1 MPRITR
7 RHFLAA
13 SLGLPALLVTCGQ
26 PDEAALRTGTSA
38 VPRVFT
44 NSPTSGQGVRS
55 TPSTVATPVAPEP
68 VELWHFAWDD
78 PIERRL
84 WSAVRQQ
91 LGEDFP
97 HIQLRQEFYDR
108 PVEET
113 VAISAA
119 AGLPPEVASIQD
131 MFFPRWVEHNLYV
144 NIQTLVS
151 DWLGNNGASDI
162 TPAAVNAF
170 RYYPE
175 AKQTG
180 RGDYYGLPWRSN
192 PRLLFLN
199 EDIFR
204 RNGLAGRISDERW
217 TIEKVEEAAQQLTE
231 VGTGDRLQVAG
242 IGFPDS
248 WFQSLPWLWSGG
260 GDIFDDTGKVSTV
273 ASPAAE
279 SVLRRL
285 QAWRHT
291 MHFAPR
297 VGELGADTYVQNFA
311 TQRLAMFLGSAND
324 MYRLRATDVAWQ
336 ARALH
341 PNEDGESQTFA
352 AYDGLAIVT
361 GSQQFDTAWEFLR
374 WALRPE
380 VQALV
385 IDSEYALPVLPQVIA
400 AGHVEPHYS
409 AALLEETDAQRSLPI
424 GVTYPLYSPVI
435 AHHYHMMMN
444 GGYAPVPETLRTLH
458 SLLTFILERQDLP
471 SQWQ

>member
-13 SLGLPALLVTCGQ
+13 SLGLPALFLTCGQ
-26 PDEAALRTGTSA
+26 PVETAPRAGTTP

-44 NSPTSGQGVRS
+44 NLPTSGQGVRS

-91 LGEDFP
+91 LGEDLP
-97 HIQLRQEFYDR
+97 HIQLRQEFYGR

-113 VAISAA
+113 AAISAA

-131 MFFPRWVEHNLYV
+131 MFFPRWVERNLYV
-144 NIQTLVS
+144 NIQTLAS
-151 DWLGNNGASDI
+151 DWLGENGASGI
-162 TPAAVNAF
+162 AAAALNAF

-175 AKQTG
+175 AKQPG
-180 RGDYYGLPWRSN
+180 VGDYYGLPWRSN

-204 RNGLAGRISDERW
+204 KNGLAGTVSEERW
-217 TIEKVEEAAQQLTE
+217 TIERVEEVAQQLTE
-231 VGTGDRLQVAG
+231 VRSGDRLQTAG

-260 GDIFDDTGKVSTV
+260 GDVFDDTGKVSTV
-273 ASPAAE
+273 ASPEAE
-279 SVLRRL
+279 RTLRRL

-291 MHFAPR
+291 MHIAPR

-324 MYRLRATDVAWQ
+324 MFRLRATDAAWQ

-341 PNEDGESQTFA
+341 PIGNGENRTLA

-380 VQALV
+380 VQALLL
-385 IDSEYALPVLPQVIA
+385 DSECALPILPQAIA
-400 AGHVEPHYS
+400 SSHVEPHYS
-409 AALLEETDAQRSLPI
+409 AALLGETDAQRSLPI
-424 GVTYPLYSPVI
+424 GVTFPLYSPVI
-435 AHHYHMMMN
+435 AHYYHMMMN
-444 GGYAPVPETLRTLH
+444 GGHAPVPDTLRKLD
-458 SLLTFILERQDLP
+458 SLLGFILERQTLP
-471 SQWQ
+471 SNWQ